1 MIGCRWRFNCWMKP
15 QQNLVFKSKAKF
27 KFENSRFSFSRGF
40 KAFCSICI
48 QIDFEKASLI

>member
-27 KFENSRFSFSRGF
+27 KFEKSRFSFSRGF
-40 KAFCSICI
+40 KGILFN
-48 QIDFEKASLI
+48 LYPN